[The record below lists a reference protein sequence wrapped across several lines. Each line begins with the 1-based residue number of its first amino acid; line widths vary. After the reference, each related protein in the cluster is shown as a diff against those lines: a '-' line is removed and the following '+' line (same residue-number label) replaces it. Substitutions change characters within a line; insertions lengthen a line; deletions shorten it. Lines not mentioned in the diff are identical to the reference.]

1 VKPSTEA
8 VEVSPSVSVPSCVK
22 ELFWPRQGHYEI
34 AVFGFDDTFGGEF
47 VTGSNGNAVSF
58 FRGAKYRALIT
69 GGAGF
74 LGSHLAEALLSQ
86 GHEVL
91 ILDDLSTGN
100 IHNIRDLKDNQRLRY
115 WIDTLANKPLLSELV
130 DECDIVFHLAAAV
143 GVRLI
148 VENPVHTIETNV
160 SGTELVLKAACKK
173 KKPVFLASTSEV
185 YGKSAQV
192 SFREDDDL
200 VLGATT
206 RGRWSYAASKLVD
219 EFLALAYLKEKKLP
233 VYVARFFNIVGP
245 RQSGRYGMVLPT
257 FVTQALSGDDVT
269 VFGSG
274 KQTRC
279 FCYVGD
285 AVLAII
291 GLIQRPEAVG
301 EIFNIGSDREISIED
316 LARRVIARLGSK
328 SGIRRVPYEM
338 AYEQGFEDMLR
349 RVPSLEK
356 ITGLTGWRA
365 VTSLDTCIDLVAH
378 HLEQKGRRPE
388 SKLMPAECTVAAGS

>member
-1 VKPSTEA
+1 M
-8 VEVSPSVSVPSCVK
+8 
-22 ELFWPRQGHYEI
+22 
-34 AVFGFDDTFGGEF
+34 
-47 VTGSNGNAVSF
+47 TGSNGNGVSF
-58 FRGAKYRALIT
+58 FRGGKYRALIT

-100 IHNIRDLKDNQRLRY
+100 IQNIRDLKENQGLRY
-115 WIDTLANKPLLSELV
+115 WIDTLANRPLLSELV

-148 VENPVHTIETNV
+148 VESPVHTIETNV
-160 SGTELVLKAACKK
+160 TGTELVLKAACKK
-173 KKPVFLASTSEV
+173 RKPVFVASTSEV

-192 SFREDDDL
+192 PFREDDDL
-200 VLGATT
+200 VLGPTT
-206 RGRWSYAASKLVD
+206 RGRWSYAASKLLD

-257 FVTQALSGDDVT
+257 FVSQAMSGDDVT

-291 GLIQRPEAVG
+291 GLVQKAEAVG
-301 EIFNIGSDREISIED
+301 EIFNIGSDQEISIED

-349 RVPSLEK
+349 RIPSLEK
-356 ITGLTGWRA
+356 ITALTGWRP
-365 VTSLDTCIDLVAH
+365 VTSLDTCIDRVAH
-378 HLEQKGRRPE
+378 QLEQKVRRPE
-388 SKLMPAECTVAAGS
+388 AKAVLVESTVATGF